1 MANITQY
8 NVEVDVDIDVD
19 DFLNKCSSWE
29 IEEVIKWLKDNGELP
44 VGSILEREK
53 NLMDLEWDK
62 IILKLQL
69 NRIQL
74 TLSEEELIKSIV
86 NRL

>member
-19 DFLNKCSSWE
+19 DFLNECSSRE

-44 VGSILEREK
+44 VGSIFEREK

>member
-8 NVEVDVDIDVD
+8 NVEVNVDIDVD
-19 DFLNKCSSWE
+19 DFLNKCSSRE
-29 IEEVIKWLKDNGELP
+29 IGEVIEWLKDNGELP
-44 VGSILEREK
+44 VESILEREK